1 MKREELYSIKLKA
14 AQEELKIALR
24 QANSANK
31 YVARLQRLINNLKEK
46 VKILQRDFRL
56 FLIKPNKEKPVK
68 ALSWRALNDVLNT
81 LDEAEVFQLL
91 EQERKQDKRLSILQR
106 LHQRYN
112 TLRVARERIEL
123 LQEARNP

>member
-46 VKILQRDFRL
+46 VK
-56 FLIKPNKEKPVK
+56 
-68 ALSWRALNDVLNT
+68 
-81 LDEAEVFQLL
+81 
-91 EQERKQDKRLSILQR
+91 
-106 LHQRYN
+106 
-112 TLRVARERIEL
+112 
-123 LQEARNP
+123 